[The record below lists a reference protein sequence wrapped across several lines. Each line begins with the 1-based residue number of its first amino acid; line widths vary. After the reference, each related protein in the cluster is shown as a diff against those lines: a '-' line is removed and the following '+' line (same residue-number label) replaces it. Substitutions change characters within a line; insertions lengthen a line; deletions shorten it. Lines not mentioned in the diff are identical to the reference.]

1 MGEPTVD
8 AIDRLRPVAAINRLR
23 PNVLPAGCDLVVA
36 DAALGAREAHEEKAR
51 HSRTQGS
58 AQLRE
63 EIGSAANCRRWTALN
78 YDGPSAIYSQSK

>member
-8 AIDRLRPVAAINRLR
+8 AIDGLRPVAAINRLR

-36 DAALGAREAHEEKAR
+36 DAALGAREGHEEKAR

-63 EIGSAANCRRWTALN
+63 EIGPAANRRRWAALN
-78 YDGPSAIYSQSK
+78 HVGPSAVYSQSK